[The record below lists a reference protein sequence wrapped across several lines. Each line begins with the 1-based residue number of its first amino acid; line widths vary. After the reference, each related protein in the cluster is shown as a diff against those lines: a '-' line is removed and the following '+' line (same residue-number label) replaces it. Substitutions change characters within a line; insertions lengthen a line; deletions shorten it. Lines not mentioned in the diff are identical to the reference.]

1 MSDEPASTAAV
12 ADANEHAPHEG
23 HEHPPDLA
31 HHFETHEQ
39 QFDTG
44 KMGIWV
50 FLVTE
55 VMFFSG
61 LFCIYAV
68 YRSNHP
74 EIFQYAEQY
83 LDKRLGALNTLV
95 LLFSSLTAA
104 WAVRCAQ
111 LEQRRGLI
119 INLAITLACAFIFL
133 GIKSIEY
140 SHKWPVYRGVNH
152 ALTAANMSGEK
163 AIAVHFIEHGNS
175 EEHHEPQGT
184 TGVDKRTIFLF
195 SVARVDFAEQLGKG
209 TFSQKFRDAF
219 EQHSVKLADS
229 VEIVPEKQGK
239 KWRITTEVGAYIVNR
254 ETEEDV
260 EMLKIYRTEISI
272 QDGRN
277 MNRFFS
283 IYFCLTGL
291 HAIHVIGGIIFISWL
306 LVRSVMGHF
315 NRNYFGPVDYVALY
329 WHIVDLVWIYLFPLL
344 YLIKPEKYL
353 GP

>member
-12 ADANEHAPHEG
+12 ADANAHAPHEG

-55 VMFFSG
+55 VMFFGG

-83 LDKRLGALNTLV
+83 LDKRLGMLNTLV
-95 LLFSSLTAA
+95 LILSSLTAA

-119 INLAITLACAFIFL
+119 FNLSITLACAFIFL

-140 SHKWPVYRGVNH
+140 SHKWPVYREVSH
-152 ALTAANMSGEK
+152 ALTEANK
-163 AIAVHFIEHGNS
+163 
-175 EEHHEPQGT
+175 
-184 TGVDKRTIFLF
+184 TGSKTIFVHLGHVNDKPHEA
-195 SVARVDFAEQLGKG
+195 SGHESSEGGGGGEHATAE
-209 TFSQKFRDAF
+209 T
-219 EQHSVKLADS
+219 
-229 VEIVPEKQGK
+229 
-239 KWRITTEVGAYIVNR
+239 
-254 ETEEDV
+254 
-260 EMLKIYRTEISI
+260 RTEISI
-272 QDGRN
+272 QEGRN
-277 MNRFFS
+277 MNWFFS

-291 HAIHVIGGIIFISWL
+291 HAIHVIGGIIFFSWL
-306 LVRSVMGHF
+306 LVRSHLGHF
-315 NRNYFGPVDYVALY
+315 HRNYFGPVDYVALY
-329 WHIVDLVWIYLFPLL
+329 WHVVDMIWVYLFLLL

-353 GP
+353 GT